1 MSVNTIAQQ
10 SMAANQLLTISDI
23 GSRYQYQPLSAGNM
37 APSFTINTEH
47 GLLSSCVGTS
57 VTKET
62 IISLQDFIDYGQP
75 LVILFFGVA
84 SRASLH
90 IKKLEILHRNIYRQ
104 GGKLLVLTPIEPKHI
119 KRELRD
125 SHSLSIFH
133 DKDNSIAEAFGLYDE
148 ENPLW
153 QWVSGIEK
161 EEETLPAFYVI
172 APDGL
177 VAYQYV
183 DFDFILYRNSNY
195 QTLHF
200 ISELLEEVKKVSQQY
215 HLQKAYQMVS

>member
-1 MSVNTIAQQ
+1 MSVKTNTQK
-10 SMAANQLLTISDI
+10 SFAAHPHLTISDVA
-23 GSRYQYQPLSAGNM
+23 SRYQYQPLSAGNI

-84 SRASLH
+84 SRAALD
-90 IKKLEILHRNIYRQ
+90 IKKLKILHRNIYRQ
-104 GGKLLVLTPIEPKHI
+104 GGKLLVLTPIEPKHL
-119 KRELRD
+119 KRQLRD

-133 DKDNSIAEAFGLYDE
+133 DKDNTIAEAFGLYDE
-148 ENPLW
+148 QNPLW
-153 QWVSGIEK
+153 QWVSGVEK

-172 APDGL
+172 APDRS

-183 DFDFILYRNSNY
+183 DFDFVLYRNSNY
-195 QTLHF
+195 QTMPF

-215 HLQKAYQMVS
+215 HLQKTYQMVS